1 MFKSPYCSQI
11 SSFQQP
17 GHVVPLWTVNDV
29 PSSYFIQIA
38 IQILL
43 RLIRLFIRLPS
54 RYCSFRS
61 FRTIAVRNP
70 VLFAFRPEAF
80 PTNKFRLTDYS

>member
-11 SSFQQP
+11 SSFQQL
-17 GHVVPLWTVNDV
+17 GHVVPLWTVSDV
-29 PSSYFIQIA
+29 PSSHFIQIT

-43 RLIRLFIRLPS
+43 FVVRLSIRLPS

-61 FRTIAVRNP
+61 FWVIAVRKP
-70 VLFAFRPEAF
+70 MLFAFRPDAF
-80 PTNKFRLTDYS
+80 PTNKYRLTDYS